1 MGAARC
7 QAWGRALLLGNA
19 KLAAV
24 GWLDARCVLA
34 IALALQGWVAEGM
47 GRISVWEA
55 RVAVEITIG
64 ALRTVSTLMVF
75 ISVGCEACEV
85 MECTCGWV
93 PAHDI

>member
-1 MGAARC
+1 MAMPS
-7 QAWGRALLLGNA
+7 

-64 ALRTVSTLMVF
+64 ALRTVSTLMVL
-75 ISVGCEACEV
+75 ISVGCELEDV
-85 MECTCGWV
+85 NRV
-93 PAHDI
+93 R